1 MKYSIPQAAKKL
13 CRLLKKACAGEEV
26 VIACKELRV
35 KLVPVCGPEM
45 ASANK
50 DRVPGR
56 LKGKIF
62 CAPNAFDPLTDRELS
77 DLGFE

>member
-1 MKYSIPQAAKKL
+1 
-13 CRLLKKACAGEEV
+13 

-35 KLVPVCGPEM
+35 KLVPVGGPEM
-45 ASANK
+45 TSANK

-62 CAPNAFDPLTDRELS
+62 CAPNAFDPLTGRELS
-77 DLGFE
+77 DLGFDQATPMPFDAKKLPTAANPKPFYGLR